1 MAMGYRDATSPTSM
15 WMLSHTS
22 STMRSLSSSLRDL
35 QPDVSQRN
43 EKRGGRLPENQAVRS
58 GKTTWR
64 SRQPQ
69 QHRCQILASQPCWLN
84 SMRVKRSAIP
94 MNDPKGY
101 QEKNPDWITEGILSD
116 NKGQITMKGESELK
130 FNQGGI
136 NGKATVKGKMHKKAG
151 QIPV

>member
-1 MAMGYRDATSPTSM
+1 MAMGHRDATSRTLM

-43 EKRGGRLPENQAVRS
+43 EKRGGRLPKNQAVRL

-69 QHRCQILASQPCWLN
+69 QHRCQILASQPCRLN
-84 SMRVKRSAIP
+84 SMRVKRGVSP
-94 MNDPKGY
+94 MSNPKGY
-101 QEKNPDWITEGILSD
+101 QEKNPECISEGIPERKKQGD
-116 NKGQITMKGESELK
+116 ELK

-136 NGKATVKGKMHKKAG
+136 FGKATVKGKMHKKAG